1 MVNPADRD
9 NELIARSA
17 PEGVWLCKGQVMR
30 VRWHTAAH
38 EAGLP
43 QDESAVVLV
52 AQADRFPQGADH
64 VSARLL
70 LSFLG
75 TLLICGCVAFPVRY
89 QPCGDRM
96 RRVSRARVT
105 RGRASARMTRGPSI
119 TRSVGTS
126 ADLGKPR
133 RKCFFDKFGIRSCQ
147 GVLGRQIPVCPGGG
161 LVGRIYNGHLLDQ
174 AFAK

>member
-70 LSFLG
+70 LGLLG
-75 TLLICGCVAFPVRY
+75 KLLVCGCVALPARY
-89 QPCGDRM
+89 HSCSGRI
-96 RRVSRARVT
+96 RRV
-105 RGRASARMTRGPSI
+105 GRAP
-119 TRSVGTS
+119 
-126 ADLGKPR
+126 
-133 RKCFFDKFGIRSCQ
+133 
-147 GVLGRQIPVCPGGG
+147 
-161 LVGRIYNGHLLDQ
+161 
-174 AFAK
+174 